1 MRNDG
6 MMRAAPRVLVI
17 VPTYNELEALP
28 TIVGRIRAAVPGADI
43 LVMEDNS
50 PDGTGALADEL
61 AAADPRIRVEHRP
74 GKGGLGPAYL
84 DGFRI
89 GIDAGYDV
97 LVQIDADGSHPPEKL
112 PEMIERLQ
120 SDDHVD
126 LVIGSRWVR
135 GGTVVD
141 WPKRREALSRGANIY
156 TNVMLGVRVKDAT
169 AGFRVYRASALA
181 ALDLASIRSKG
192 YGFQID
198 MTIRIRDS
206 GAKIVEVPIE
216 FREREVGQSKMSGA
230 IVGEAMKMVTVW
242 GVRRRAA
249 QLAGR
254 SSTVRPTS

>member
-1 MRNDG
+1 
-6 MMRAAPRVLVI
+6 MRASPRVLVI

-28 TIVGRIRAAVPGADI
+28 TIAGRLRRAVPDADI
-43 LVMEDNS
+43 LIMDDNS
-50 PDGTGALADEL
+50 PDGTGALADSL
-61 AAADPRIRVEHRP
+61 AAADGRIRVEHRP

-112 PEMIERLQ
+112 PEMIERLWA
-120 SDDHVD
+120 DDDVA

-135 GGTVVD
+135 GGRVID
-141 WPKRREALSRGANIY
+141 WPKRREALSRGANVY
-156 TNVMLGVRVKDAT
+156 ANVMLGVKVKDAT
-169 AGFRVYRASALA
+169 AGFRAYRASALA
-181 ALDLASIRSKG
+181 ALDLDSVVSKG

-206 GAKIVEVPIE
+206 GAGIIEVPID

-230 IVGEAMKMVTVW
+230 IVGEAMKLVTVW
-242 GVRRRAA
+242 GLRRRAA
-249 QLAGR
+249 QLTGR
-254 SSTVRPTS
+254 TRRGPVPS